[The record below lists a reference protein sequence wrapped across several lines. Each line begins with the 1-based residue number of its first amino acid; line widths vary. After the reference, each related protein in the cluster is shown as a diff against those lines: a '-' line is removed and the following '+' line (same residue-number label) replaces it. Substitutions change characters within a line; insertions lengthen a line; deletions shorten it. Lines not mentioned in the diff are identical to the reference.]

1 MKFKT
6 KLLLFLTNHMLLSF
20 KYLILKKVF
29 KLKKIQKKPQLDLKE
44 SVLLAF
50 IDLVYEKGI
59 ESVTLQKVATKAGVA
74 FGTVR
79 YHYANEKE
87 SLTDSAISFVYNS
100 GYKYIEAFSAEARKN
115 ADFNPVKNYVETMF
129 TWTEKYPAQANMLMY
144 YWFLCTG
151 KNRTALV
158 NSGYVDLAVQ
168 RLVSYIHE
176 AIGMKIYKSTD
187 SVNSKAA
194 QIHAAIMG
202 AGIVAMTMRDYQLKK
217 QMCLDMVD
225 LIMQQE

>member
-1 MKFKT
+1 
-6 KLLLFLTNHMLLSF
+6 MLYFF
-20 KYLILKKVF
+20 KYLNLIEVF

-79 YHYANEKE
+79 YHYVNEQNN
-87 SLTDSAISFVYNS
+87 LTDSAISYVFES
-100 GYKYIEAFSAEARKN
+100 GYKYIESFSAEARKKAN
-115 ADFNPVKNYVETMF
+115 FNPVKNYVETMF
-129 TWTEKYPAQANMLMY
+129 AWTELYPAQANMLMY
-144 YWFLCTG
+144 YWYLCTG

-158 NSGYVDLAVQ
+158 NSNYVDLAVQ

-176 AIGMKIYKSTD
+176 AIGMKIYQPAN

-202 AGIVAMTMRDYQLKK
+202 AGIVAMTTRDYQLKK
-217 QMCLDMVD
+217 QMCLEMVD
-225 LIMQQE
+225 SIMAQD